1 MFHRALWL
9 YIFFLIGS
17 GVAADVP
24 FVFDARTSEM
34 AGYTP
39 AQLEQASV
47 ASLDLVG
54 IPSVSTPSDKENLDF
69 PITGGGDSPEGKIE
83 KNVGELKKALNSR
96 VEPDNPFV
104 HREALSL
111 AAQNPGDYTIE
122 QVSAIYSYLKE
133 NWHYVRDPRGI
144 DYLNYANESLAIGKD
159 TKCVGAGDCD
169 DFAILMS
176 ALVESVGG
184 TTRIILARN
193 TSMGGHAY
201 AEVYLGQLNAPD
213 SHVYDI
219 LDWLMQKFKTSKIFA
234 HIETETNDVWL
245 NLDWGR
251 DVLGNAHPGGPF
263 YQGDIHYVLCIR
275 DLLRKTPLKVPEGFE
290 PNKLPVSS
298 NLKTN
303 SKEAYALNQKSSA
316 LYKLVR
322 NKEALEAAEKAVE
335 IDPNYAV
342 AWVNMAAA
350 LLKLGRNDE
359 ALQASEKAIVLDPNY
374 AIAWNNK
381 AAALDKLGRNEE
393 ALEVSEKT
401 IDLDP
406 NFANPWITIAD
417 VYRKTKRYDES
428 LQASEKA
435 IEIDPQ
441 SAQAWVNKA
450 AALLNLKRNNE
461 TLQASEK
468 AIEIDAQSA
477 LAWVNKAA
485 ALLNLG
491 RYEDS
496 LQACDKAIVLDSK
509 NAIAWNNKGYAL
521 YKQGKFDEA
530 VQAYNKCIELDPK
543 YEKVWNNMGTVLLA
557 LNRGD
562 EADAAFARAS
572 ELS

>member
-9 YIFFLIGS
+9 YIFFLMGS
-17 GVAADVP
+17 AAAADVP

-54 IPSVSTPSDKENLDF
+54 IPSVSIPSDNESLYF

-96 VEPDNPFV
+96 VEPDNPIV

-133 NWHYVRDPRGI
+133 NWRYVRDPRGV
-144 DYLNYANESLAIGKD
+144 DYLNYANETLAIGTD

-193 TSMGGHAY
+193 ISSGGHAY

-219 LDWLMQKFKTSKIFA
+219 FDWLMQKFKTDKIFA
-234 HIETETNDVWL
+234 HIDTETNDVWL
-245 NLDWGR
+245 NLDWGK
-251 DVLGNAHPGGPF
+251 DGLGNVHPGGPF

-290 PNKLPVSS
+290 PNKPPVSS
-298 NLKTN
+298 NLRTS
-303 SKEAYALNQKSSA
+303 SKEAYALNQKASA
-316 LYKLVR
+316 LYKLGR
-322 NKEALEAAEKAVE
+322 NEEALEASEKAVE

-342 AWVNMAAA
+342 AWVNNAAA
-350 LLKLGRNDE
+350 LLKLKRYDE
-359 ALQASEKAIVLDPNY
+359 ALQASEKAIELDPNY

-381 AAALDKLGRNEE
+381 AAALHNLGRNDE
-393 ALEVSEKT
+393 ALDASEKA
-401 IDLDP
+401 IELDA
-406 NFANPWITIAD
+406 NFANPWVNIAD
-417 VYRKTKRYDES
+417 ILIELKRYDESIQASEKAIGIDPNYASPWNNKAVALLRLKRNNES

-435 IEIDPQ
+435 LEIDPGF
-441 SAQAWVNKA
+441 
-450 AALLNLKRNNE
+450 
-461 TLQASEK
+461 
-468 AIEIDAQSA
+468 A

-496 LQACDKAIVLDSK
+496 LQASEKSIELDSK

-562 EADAAFARAS
+562 EADAAFARAG